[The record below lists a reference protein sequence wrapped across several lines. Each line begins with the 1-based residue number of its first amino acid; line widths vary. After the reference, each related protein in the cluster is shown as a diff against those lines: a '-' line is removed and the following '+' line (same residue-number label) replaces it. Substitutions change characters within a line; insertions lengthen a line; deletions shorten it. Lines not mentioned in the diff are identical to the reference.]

1 MIQADVLSTNRK
13 VSIMLVLFG
22 AFFQMVPIGAVA
34 LLLPRI
40 RDDLGMTFAQAG
52 SLSAS
57 VMLVYG
63 AMQIPVGYMADKF
76 NPRKLFFIGAIC
88 TTVLT
93 VAFGLVQQY
102 WQAITIQ
109 ALDGITQS
117 LIFLPGAI
125 LMMRMFPPRQRA
137 SALSILALGL
147 YIGLVV
153 VNLIGPALAP
163 GSEWR
168 PVFLY
173 FGTAGIIVSLIYL
186 AIGKDVPRDVKV
198 PRISASDI
206 ATVLKSKF
214 MWLCNGMQFA
224 RVAVYFG
231 VTSWIPAYLMV
242 ELGLSLQVT
251 GIIVVGQFI
260 LIALGNTMGG
270 MLSDKWHRPVTVV
283 ASSFAVM
290 LITILLL
297 AFVHDII
304 IVVIVLM
311 ILSLFIAAGAGPIF
325 SMPID
330 ILGSTAAGT
339 ITGMGNLFANIGG
352 FIFTILL
359 GSLKDAT
366 GLFQTGFYAMAAA
379 CCVGLI
385 LTLVAAKFR
394 RQHLAKTIVDLNN

>member
-1 MIQADVLSTNRK
+1 MIQSDVLSTNRK
-13 VSIMLVLFG
+13 VSIMLILFC
-22 AFFQMVPIGAVA
+22 AFFQMVPLGAVA

-40 RDDLGMTFAQAG
+40 RDELGMTFAQAG

-57 VMLVYG
+57 VMLVFG
-63 AMQIPVGYMADKF
+63 AMQIPAGYMADKF
-76 NPRKLFFIGAIC
+76 NPRKLFFIGSIC

-93 VAFGLVQQY
+93 VAFGLAQQY

-109 ALDGITQS
+109 ALGGITQS

-147 YIGLVV
+147 YVGLIV
-153 VNLIGPALAP
+153 VNLIGPTLAP
-163 GSEWR
+163 GSDWR
-168 PVFLY
+168 SVFLY
-173 FGTAGIIVSLIYL
+173 FGAAGIIVSLIYL
-186 AIGKDVPRDVKV
+186 AIGKDVPRDVKA

-242 ELGLSLQVT
+242 EEGLSLQVT

-260 LIALGNTMGG
+260 LIALGNTLGG
-270 MLSDKWHRPVTVV
+270 MLSDRWHRPATVV
-283 ASSFAVM
+283 ASSFGVM
-290 LITILLL
+290 LITMLLL
-297 AFVHDII
+297 AFVHDLT
-304 IVVIVLM
+304 IVIIVLM
-311 ILSLFIAAGAGPIF
+311 IHSLFIAAGSGPIF

-330 ILGSTAAGT
+330 MLGPTGAGT

-366 GLFQTGFYAMAAA
+366 GLFQAGFYAMAAA

-385 LTLVAAKFR
+385 LTGIAAELR
-394 RQHLAKTIVDLNN
+394 RQHSAENAVDLNH